1 VIYIDKYQIIIYRI
15 VRREDCNMGI
25 YDNKKHESLF
35 ARTLTKD
42 ELLNSEQYV
51 KIENS
56 EVPAD
61 RVNIERAVDRAIER
75 MREQISLFSPSE
87 E

>member
-1 VIYIDKYQIIIYRI
+1 
-15 VRREDCNMGI
+15 MGI
-25 YDNKKHESLF
+25 YDNKEHESLF
-35 ARTLTKD
+35 ARTLTKE
-42 ELLNSEQYV
+42 ELLSCEQYV

-56 EVPAD
+56 EVSAD

-75 MREQISLFSPSE
+75 MREQIRVFSPSE